1 MSTTTSSMP
10 ATQSQRI
17 AAVAEE
23 IGATLG
29 LDNHKLLGAILAEA
43 AAEEARRNAT
53 FAEHIRAMYQAE
65 TKPTRQA
72 RTTRQSKLPKPPK
85 PELRP
90 LKRVESHEINIA
102 AALDPY
108 YLYEV
113 YGADQLPL
121 ALDEFTVTKLKEAVQ
136 AVQKRHPDTKP
147 TNSRNKPAVIDY
159 VVRYVVNAR

>member
-1 MSTTTSSMP
+1 MSTATSSKP
-10 ATQSQRI
+10 VTQSQRI
-17 AAVAEE
+17 ASAAEQ
-23 IGATLG
+23 IGTALG

-43 AAEEARRNAT
+43 AAQEARRNAA
-53 FAEHIRAMYQAE
+53 FAEHIREMYLAE
-65 TKPTRQA
+65 AKPTRQA
-72 RTTRQSKLPKPPK
+72 RSARQPKQPKLPK

-90 LKRVESHEINIA
+90 IKRVESHEINIA

-121 ALDEFTVTKLKEAVQ
+121 ALDEFTVTKLKEAVE
-136 AVQKRHPDTKP
+136 AVQKRHPGTKP

-159 VVRYVVNAR
+159 IVRYVVKGR